1 MTTITVH
8 AKDKKHLSKIKAALK
23 LIDTVFEE
31 KEDLSNSELVE
42 QKEYNPD
49 FVKKIEERMNNVK
62 NGKYIIV
69 TEDYKKELFG
79 L

>member
-31 KEDLSNSELVE
+31 KEEVSETAIFDANLEKLIIETRKEKENGMLKVIDPSNIWKS
-42 QKEYNPD
+42 
-49 FVKKIEERMNNVK
+49 I
-62 NGKYIIV
+62 
-69 TEDYKKELFG
+69 G

>member
-31 KEDLSNSELVE
+31 KEEVSETTIFDTNLEKLIIETRKEKANGMLKIIDPSNIWKS
-42 QKEYNPD
+42 
-49 FVKKIEERMNNVK
+49 I
-62 NGKYIIV
+62 
-69 TEDYKKELFG
+69 G